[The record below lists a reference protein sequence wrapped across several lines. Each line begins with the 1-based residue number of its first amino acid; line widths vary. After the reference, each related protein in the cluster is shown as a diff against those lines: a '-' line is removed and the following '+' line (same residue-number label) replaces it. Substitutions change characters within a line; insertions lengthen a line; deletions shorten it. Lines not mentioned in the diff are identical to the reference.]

1 MPPSRERY
9 TSFFHKKQIPLYS
22 KILEMG
28 LAILGFFSY
37 NTDERLVSNMSNKPK
52 NSPNEMDEDYGATFI
67 TLTSEDGDELELE
80 YLDTLEYNG
89 NVYMAF
95 FPTVPEGVDPDSLE
109 DEEEYGLILMKVIEV
124 DGEEQL
130 TTLDS
135 DEEIEDVYQQFM
147 ETLFEDEEE

>member
-1 MPPSRERY
+1 
-9 TSFFHKKQIPLYS
+9 
-22 KILEMG
+22 
-28 LAILGFFSY
+28 
-37 NTDERLVSNMSNKPK
+37 
-52 NSPNEMDEDYGATFI
+52 MDEDYGATFI

>member
-1 MPPSRERY
+1 
-9 TSFFHKKQIPLYS
+9 
-22 KILEMG
+22 
-28 LAILGFFSY
+28 
-37 NTDERLVSNMSNKPK
+37 
-52 NSPNEMDEDYGATFI
+52 
-67 TLTSEDGDELELE
+67 LTSEDGDELELE

>member
-1 MPPSRERY
+1 
-9 TSFFHKKQIPLYS
+9 
-22 KILEMG
+22 
-28 LAILGFFSY
+28 
-37 NTDERLVSNMSNKPK
+37 
-52 NSPNEMDEDYGATFI
+52 
-67 TLTSEDGDELELE
+67 
-80 YLDTLEYNG
+80 
-89 NVYMAF
+89 MAF